1 MRPRL
6 SHFSPREVGVARVGE
21 RISEAWGGVDSPA
34 ESGKVPMTRTAREL
48 APSWRNRRVTAGC
61 WSGMR
66 NRFLALS

>member
-1 MRPRL
+1 
-6 SHFSPREVGVARVGE
+6 
-21 RISEAWGGVDSPA
+21 
-34 ESGKVPMTRTAREL
+34 VPMTRTAREL